1 LAFSGVA
8 YDMDNVI
15 LRGVAKNFGH
25 ENYLIPIMRFLTTKS
40 DVELLNETILAV
52 SQRIGE
58 LNKTKYPTI

>member
-1 LAFSGVA
+1 
-8 YDMDNVI
+8 MDNVI